1 MQGFETTGLP
11 RPRVNQ
17 RRFRALRARL
27 TPVSVVFGAL
37 CAVSALLGASTADAQ
52 IAKVTDASGRR
63 FWVNAEPVVTTKIT
77 PRPRSAVYMPSELSL
92 TGRTE
97 RPAVSIDRDGI
108 ERMVHEAA
116 DRHNVDPALV
126 RAVIETESNWNPS
139 AVSRKGAVG
148 LMQLMPTTAQ
158 RFGVRD
164 FYTPQQNVEAGVT
177 YLKTLLERYDGNL
190 DLALAAYNAGEGAVD
205 RAHGIPR
212 FRETR
217 DYVQKVQNAYYRPG
231 SGRLSSGFTL
241 RPRSIRKNEDPSGR
255 IIFTND

>member
-1 MQGFETTGLP
+1 MRLP
-11 RPRVNQ
+11 RPTVIQ
-17 RRFRALRARL
+17 RGFRPFCGRFAA
-27 TPVSVVFGAL
+27 VSVVFAASWL
-37 CAVSALLGASTADAQ
+37 LSANAANAQ
-52 IAKVTDASGRR
+52 IAKVTDESGRH
-63 FWVNAEPVVTTKIT
+63 FWVNAEPVVTTKI
-77 PRPRSAVYMPSELSL
+77 PSARQRNAIYMPSETSF
-92 TGRTE
+92 TGRND

-108 ERMVHEAA
+108 ERIVHEAA

-158 RFGVRD
+158 RFGASD

-205 RAHGIPR
+205 KAHGVPR

-241 RPRSIRKNEDPSGR
+241 RPRSIRKDADPSGR
-255 IIFTND
+255 VIFTND